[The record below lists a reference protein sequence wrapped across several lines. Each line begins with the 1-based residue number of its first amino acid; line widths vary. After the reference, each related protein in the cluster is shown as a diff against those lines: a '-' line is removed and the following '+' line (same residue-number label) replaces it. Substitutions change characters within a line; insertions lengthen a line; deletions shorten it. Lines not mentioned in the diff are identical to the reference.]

1 MDLSYF
7 LKVLFRRKWYI
18 LGITFLAVVA
28 AFIFLLFKKNLY
40 ESVAQYSTGFTAE
53 KVKLVDG
60 SASIDV
66 YSADIKFNNVIE
78 TFKSPKVIG
87 MLSYHLLL
95 HDLQNPDRP
104 YRRLTNEQKQ
114 SREYKII
121 NTDTAKRILR
131 DKLASVQLLSSADS
145 TEKNLL
151 EYLKLYRYDYH
162 GIQKFLVISRVERTD
177 YLNIVFRS
185 ENPDLSADVVNT
197 LGEKFILYYSNLT
210 DQRTEESAENIKT
223 LMKEQQRKVDSI
235 SGLLVNEKIGQG
247 TIDPVSRSTSAME
260 TVKELESQLA
270 TEKGNLYA
278 HQQKLA
284 GYKSRK
290 ELLSRGASSNTGNDD
305 ILRLRNKRTDLMAE
319 NARKGGNDPDLMR
332 QIKDL
337 TDEIATKSSN
347 TTNRGNIQEDIRD
360 LESKISEEEGAVR
373 ASNLTIQD
381 YNSKISQYL
390 KMTNVNPAGNVKMDV
405 IQSTLNIETKALED
419 IKSKYNQAVGLIK
432 DNPAVNIKQTLIGQP
447 AVEPEPNKKMMTM
460 GLSGVSMFF
469 LSSLLFLFLAIFD
482 SSIKAP
488 SQFNKLVGLKLLSA
502 ANDVHL
508 KNTSAGDIILE
519 NGISKK
525 KRNEK
530 LFKQNLRKLRFELDR
545 TGKKVFLF
553 TSTKKGEGKSTV
565 IEALACSM
573 LLSKKKVLIIDTN
586 FSNNYLTQRFNAR
599 PLLEDVAV
607 LNNNFSAASVRNI
620 ISKTDF
626 ENLDVIGCAG
636 GSYTPSEILPTDN
649 LLAHLAE
656 LKEYDYIFLE
666 GAAMNNYADTK
677 ELIQYTDGVISVFSA
692 ESSIKELDL
701 ESIEFLQQLNGKLQG
716 AVLNKVQTENFD
728 T

>member
-28 AFIFLLFKKNLY
+28 ALIFLMFKKNLY

-60 SASIDV
+60 SATIDV

-95 HDLQNPDRP
+95 HDLEKPENP
-104 YRRLTNEQKQ
+104 YRKLTNEQKQ

-121 NTDTAKRILR
+121 NTDTAKRILK
-131 DKLASVQLLSSADS
+131 DKLINVELLSSVDS

-151 EYLKLYRYDYH
+151 EYLKIYRYDYYS
-162 GIQKFLVISRVERTD
+162 IKKFLVISRVERTD

-185 ENPDLSADVVNT
+185 ENPELSAAVVNT
-197 LGEKFILYYSNLT
+197 LGEKFIRYYSNLT
-210 DQRTEESAENIKT
+210 DQRTEESAENIKA
-223 LMKEQQRKVDSI
+223 LMDRQQRKVDSI
-235 SGLLVNEKIGQG
+235 SGLLVNEKIVQG

-260 TVKELESQLA
+260 TVKELETNLA
-270 TEKGNLYA
+270 TEKGILYT
-278 HQQKLA
+278 HQQKLD
-284 GYKSRK
+284 GYKTRRD
-290 ELLSRGASSNTGNDD
+290 LLSKGSTANNNNDE
-305 ILRLRNKRTDLMAE
+305 ILRLRNRRTDLMAE
-319 NARKGGNDPDLMR
+319 NTRKGGNDPDLQR

-337 TDEIATKSSN
+337 TEEIATKSSN
-347 TTNRGNIQEDIRD
+347 STNGGRVQDDIND
-360 LESKISEEEGAVR
+360 LDSKISEEEGAVR
-373 ASNLTIQD
+373 ASDLTIKD

-405 IQSTLNIETKALED
+405 IQSTLTIENKALED
-419 IKSKYNQAVGLIK
+419 IKSKYNQAVGLIR

-460 GLSGVSMFF
+460 GLSGISMFF

-488 SQFNKLVGLKLLSA
+488 SQFNKLVGLKLLSTT
-502 ANDVHL
+502 NDVHL

-519 NGISKK
+519 NGVTKK
-525 KRNEK
+525 KRDEK
-530 LFKQNLRKLRFELDR
+530 LFKQNLRKLRFELDT

-553 TSTKKGEGKSTV
+553 TSTKKGEGKSTL

-599 PLLEDVAV
+599 PLLDDVQA
-607 LNNNFSAASVRNI
+607 LNNNFSAESVRSI

-626 ENLDVIGCAG
+626 ENLDVIGCIG
-636 GSYTPSEILPTDN
+636 GSYTPSEIFPSDN
-649 LLAHLAE
+649 LLAHLSE

-716 AVLNKVQTENFD
+716 AVLNKVQAENFD
-728 T
+728 S

>member
-18 LGITFLAVVA
+18 LGITFLSVVA

-60 SASIDV
+60 SATIDV

-78 TFKSPKVIG
+78 TFKSPKVVG

-95 HDLQNPDRP
+95 HDLENPNDP
-104 YRRLTNEQKQ
+104 YRKLTNEQKQ
-114 SREYKII
+114 SREYKIV
-121 NTDTAKRILR
+121 NVDTAKKILT
-131 DKLASVQLLSSADS
+131 DKLIHVQLLSSADS
-145 TEKNLL
+145 TEKNLI
-151 EYLKLYRYDYH
+151 EYLKLYQYDYH
-162 GIQKFLVISRVERTD
+162 GIQKYLVITRVERTD

-185 ENPDLSADVVNT
+185 ENPELSAAVVNT
-197 LGEKFILYYSNLT
+197 LGEKFIIYYSNLT
-210 DQRTEESAENIKT
+210 DQRTEESAENIKA
-223 LMKEQQRKVDSI
+223 LMVLQQRKVDSI
-235 SGLLVNEKIGQG
+235 SGILVNEKMSQG

-278 HQQKLA
+278 HQQKLQ
-284 GYKSRK
+284 GYKTRK
-290 ELLSRGASSNTGNDD
+290 DLLSRGVSNTGNDD
-305 ILRLRNKRTDLMAE
+305 ILRLRNKRADLMKE
-319 NARKGGNDPDLMR
+319 NGRKGGNDPDLLK

-347 TTNRGNIQEDIRD
+347 TSNGGKVQDDISELD
-360 LESKISEEEGAVR
+360 SKISEEEGAVR
-373 ASNLTIQD
+373 ASNLTIRD
-381 YNSKISQYL
+381 YNAKINQYL
-390 KMTNVNPAGNVKMDV
+390 GMTNVNPAGNVKMDV

-447 AVEPEPNKKMMTM
+447 AVEPEPNKRLMTM

-469 LSSLLFLFLAIFD
+469 LASLLFLFLAIFD

-488 SQFNKLVGLKLLSA
+488 SQFNKLVGMKLLSA
-502 ANDVHL
+502 ANDIRL
-508 KNTSAGDIILE
+508 KNTSAGEIIFE
-519 NGISKK
+519 NGVS
-525 KRNEK
+525 KRNRAGK
-530 LFKQNLRKLRFELDR
+530 LFKQNLRKLRYELDR
-545 TGKKVFLF
+545 SGKKVFLF
-553 TSTKKGEGKSTV
+553 TSTKKGEGKSTL

-599 PLLEDVAV
+599 PLLEDIAA
-607 LNNNFSAASVRNI
+607 LNNNFSADSVRNI
-620 ISKTDF
+620 VTKTDF
-626 ENLDVIGCAG
+626 ENLDVIGCTG
-636 GSYTPSEILPTDN
+636 GSYTPSEIFPTDN
-649 LLAHLAE
+649 LLAHLGE

-677 ELIQYTDGVISVFSA
+677 ELIQYSDGVISVFSA

-716 AVLNKVQTENFD
+716 AVLNKVQAENFD